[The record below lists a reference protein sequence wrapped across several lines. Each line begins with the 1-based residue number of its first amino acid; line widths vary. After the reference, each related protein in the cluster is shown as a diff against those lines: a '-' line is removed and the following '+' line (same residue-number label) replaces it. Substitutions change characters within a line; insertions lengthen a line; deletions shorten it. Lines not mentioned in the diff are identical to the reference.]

1 MQGPLR
7 EQARSH
13 RGAAGLVG
21 WCGGQSS
28 MNLSGPFIKRPVAT
42 MLLSLAIMLLGG
54 VSFGLLPVSPLPQM
68 DFPVIVVQASLPG
81 ASPEVMASTV
91 ATPLERSF
99 GSIAGVNTMSS
110 RSSQGSTRVI
120 LQFDLDRD
128 INGAAREVQAAIN
141 ASRTLLPSGMRS
153 MPTYKKVNPSQAPIM
168 VLSLTSDVLEK
179 GQLYDLASTILSQ
192 SLSQV
197 QGVGEVQIGGSSL
210 PAVRIELE
218 PQSLNQYGVALDDVR
233 NTIANANV
241 RRPKGSVED
250 DQRLWQV
257 QANDQL
263 EKAKDYESLIIHYN
277 GGAALRLKD
286 VAKVSD
292 GVEDRYNSG
301 FFNDDAAVLLVINR
315 QAGANIIETVNE
327 IKAQLPALQAVLPAS
342 VKLNLA
348 MDRSPVIKATLHEA
362 EMTLLIAVALVIL
375 VVFLFLGN
383 FRASLIP
390 TLAVPVSLVGTFAVM
405 YLYGFSLNNLSLMAL
420 ILATGLVVDD
430 AIVVLENISRH
441 IDEGVRPM
449 RAAYLGAQEVGFTLL
464 SMNVSL
470 VAVFLSILFMG
481 GIIESLF
488 REFSIT
494 LAAAIVVSLVVSL
507 TLTPMLCARWLK
519 PHTPGQENRL
529 QRWSRRANDWMVG
542 KYATSLDWVLRHKR
556 LTLLSL
562 FVTIGVNIALYVVVP
577 KTFMPQQDTG
587 QLIGFVRGDDGLSF
601 SVMQPKM
608 EIFRRAVLKDEAVES
623 VAGFI
628 GGNNGTNNAFMLVRL
643 KPIKERSISAQKV
656 IERLRKEMPK
666 VPGAQLML
674 MADQDL
680 QFGGGRE
687 QTTSQYSYILQS
699 GDLGALREWYPKVVT
714 ALKALP
720 ELTAIDAREG
730 RGARQVT
737 LIVDRDQAKRL
748 GVDMDMVTAVLNNA
762 YSQRQISTIYDSLNQ
777 YQVVMEVNPKYA
789 QDPITLKQVQVIT
802 ADGARIPLSTIAHYE
817 NSLENDRVSHEGQFA
832 SESIAFDMAEGVTVE
847 QGGAAIERAIAKVGL
862 PEDVIAKMAGTAD
875 AFAATQKSQPWMIL
889 GALVAVYLVLGVLY
903 ESYIHPLTILST
915 LPSAGVGA
923 LLSIYA
929 LGGEFSLISLLGLF
943 LLIGVVKKNA
953 ILMIDLALQLER
965 SQGMAP
971 LESIRSA
978 CLQRLRPILMTT
990 LAAILGALPLLM
1002 SRAEGAEMRQPLGL
1016 TIIGGLIFSQV
1027 LTLYTTPVVY
1037 LYLDRLRHRFNKW
1050 RGVRTDAA
1058 LETPL

>member
-1 MQGPLR
+1 
-7 EQARSH
+7 
-13 RGAAGLVG
+13 
-21 WCGGQSS
+21 
-28 MNLSGPFIKRPVAT
+28 MNLSGPFIRRPVAT

-54 VSFGLLPVSPLPQM
+54 VSFGLLPVAPLPQM

-99 GSIAGVNTMSS
+99 GAIAGVNTMSS

-141 ASRTLLPSGMRS
+141 ASRNLLPSGMRS

-197 QGVGEVQIGGSSL
+197 QGVGEVQVGGSSL

-218 PQSLNQYGVALDDVR
+218 PQLLNQYGVALDDVR
-233 NTIANANV
+233 NAIANANQ

-250 DQRLWQV
+250 DQRLWQI

-263 EKAKDYESLIIHYN
+263 EKARDYEPLIIHYN
-277 GGAALRLKD
+277 NGAALRLKD

-383 FRASLIP
+383 FRASVIP

-441 IDEGVRPM
+441 IDEGVKPLQ
-449 RAAYLGAQEVGFTLL
+449 AAYMGAKEVGFTLL

-519 PHTPGQENRL
+519 PHLPGQENAL
-529 QRWSRRANDWMVG
+529 QRWSRRSNDWMVG
-542 KYATSLDWVLRHKR
+542 KYASSLDWVLRHRR

-562 FVTIGVNIALYVVVP
+562 LVTIGVNVALYVVVP

-628 GGNNGTNNAFMLVRL
+628 GGSNGTNNAFMLVRL
-643 KPIKERSISAQKV
+643 KPIKERNISAQKV

-699 GDLGALREWYPKVVT
+699 GNLGELREWYPKVVA
-714 ALKALP
+714 ALRALP
-720 ELTAIDAREG
+720 ELTAIDARDG
-730 RGARQVT
+730 HGAQQVT
-737 LIVDRDQAKRL
+737 LVVDRDQAKRL

-789 QDPITLKQVQVIT
+789 QDPITLNQVQVIT

-817 NSLENDRVSHEGQFA
+817 NSLEDDRVSHEGQFA
-832 SESIAFDMAEGVTVE
+832 SESISFDMAEGVTVE
-847 QGGAAIERAIAKVGL
+847 QGTAAIERAIAKLGM
-862 PEDVIAKMAGTAD
+862 PEDVIIKMAGTAD
-875 AFAATQKSQPWMIL
+875 AFAATQKSQPFMIL
-889 GALVAVYLVLGVLY
+889 GALLAVYLVLGVLY

-923 LLSIYA
+923 LLSIYV
-929 LGGEFSLISLLGLF
+929 LGSEFSLISLLGLF

-965 SQGMAP
+965 HHGLDP
-971 LESIRSA
+971 LQSIRSA

-990 LAAILGALPLLM
+990 LAAILGALPLLLGA
-1002 SRAEGAEMRQPLGL
+1002 AEGSEMRQPLGL
-1016 TIIGGLIFSQV
+1016 TIIGGLVFSQV

-1037 LYLDRLRHRFNKW
+1037 LYLDRLRHKFNHW

>member
-1 MQGPLR
+1 
-7 EQARSH
+7 
-13 RGAAGLVG
+13 
-21 WCGGQSS
+21 

-99 GSIAGVNTMSS
+99 GAIAGVNTMSS

-141 ASRTLLPSGMRS
+141 ASRNLLPSGMRS

-218 PQSLNQYGVALDDVR
+218 PQLLNQYGVALDDVR
-233 NTIANANV
+233 NAIANANQ

-250 DQRLWQV
+250 DQRLWQI

-263 EKAKDYESLIIHYN
+263 EKARDYEPLIIHYN
-277 GGAALRLKD
+277 NGAALRLKD

-383 FRASLIP
+383 FRASVIP
-390 TLAVPVSLVGTFAVM
+390 TLAVPVSLVGTFAIM

-441 IDEGVRPM
+441 IDEGIAPM
-449 RAAYLGAQEVGFTLL
+449 KAAYLGAKEVGFTLL

-519 PHTPGQENRL
+519 PHTPGQENAL
-529 QRWSRRANDWMVG
+529 QRWSRRSNEWMVG
-542 KYATSLDWVLRHKR
+542 KYATSLDWVLRHRR

-562 FVTIGVNIALYVVVP
+562 LLTIGVNVALYVVVP

-608 EIFRRAVLKDEAVES
+608 EIFRRAVLKDTAVES

-628 GGNNGTNNAFMLVRL
+628 GGSNGTNNAFMLVRL
-643 KPIKERSISAQKV
+643 KPIKERNISAQKV

-666 VPGAQLML
+666 VAGAQLML

-699 GDLGALREWYPKVVT
+699 GDLGELRQWYPKVVT
-714 ALKALP
+714 ALRALP

-730 RGARQVT
+730 HGAQQVT
-737 LIVDRDQAKRL
+737 LMVDRDQAKRL

-789 QDPITLKQVQVIT
+789 QDPITLNQVQVIT
-802 ADGARIPLSTIAHYE
+802 SEGARIPLSTIAHYE
-817 NSLENDRVSHEGQFA
+817 NSLEDDRVSHEGQFA
-832 SESIAFDMAEGVTVE
+832 SESISFDMAEGVTVE
-847 QGGAAIERAIAKVGL
+847 QGTAAIERAIAKLGM
-862 PEDVIAKMAGTAD
+862 PEDVIVKMAGTAD
-875 AFAATQKSQPWMIL
+875 AFAATQKSQPFMIL
-889 GALVAVYLVLGVLY
+889 GALLAVYLVLGVLY

-923 LLSIYA
+923 LLSIYV

-965 SQGMAP
+965 HQGLDP
-971 LESIRSA
+971 LQSIRSA

-990 LAAILGALPLLM
+990 LAAILGALPLLLGN
-1002 SRAEGAEMRQPLGL
+1002 AEGSEMRQPLGL
-1016 TIIGGLIFSQV
+1016 TIIGGLVFSQI

-1037 LYLDRLRHRFNKW
+1037 LYLDRLRHKFNHW

>member
-1 MQGPLR
+1 
-7 EQARSH
+7 
-13 RGAAGLVG
+13 
-21 WCGGQSS
+21 

-99 GSIAGVNTMSS
+99 GAIAGVNTMSS

-141 ASRTLLPSGMRS
+141 ASRNLLPSGMRS

-218 PQSLNQYGVALDDVR
+218 PQALNQYGVALDDVR

-441 IDEGVRPM
+441 IDAGVRPM
-449 RAAYLGAQEVGFTLL
+449 KAAYLGAQEVGFTLL

-494 LAAAIVVSLVVSL
+494 LAAAIVVSLLVSL

-562 FVTIGVNIALYVVVP
+562 FVTICVNIALYIVVP
-577 KTFMPQQDTG
+577 KTFLPQQDTG

-643 KPIKERSISAQKV
+643 KPIKERDISAQKV

-714 ALKALP
+714 ALRALP

-789 QDPITLKQVQVIT
+789 QDPVTLKQVQVIT

-862 PEDVIAKMAGTAD
+862 PEEVIAKMAGTAD

-965 SQGMAP
+965 HQGMAP

-990 LAAILGALPLLM
+990 LAAILGALPLLL

-1037 LYLDRLRHRFNKW
+1037 LYLDKLRHRFNKW

>member
-1 MQGPLR
+1 
-7 EQARSH
+7 
-13 RGAAGLVG
+13 
-21 WCGGQSS
+21 

-99 GSIAGVNTMSS
+99 GAIAGVNTMSS

-141 ASRTLLPSGMRS
+141 ASRNLLPSGMRS

-218 PQSLNQYGVALDDVR
+218 PQALNQYGVALDDVR
-233 NTIANANV
+233 KTIADANV

-250 DQRLWQV
+250 GERLWQI

-263 EKAKDYESLIIHYN
+263 EKAKDYESLIIHYAD
-277 GGAALRLKD
+277 GAALRLKD

-362 EMTLLIAVALVIL
+362 EMTLLIAVALVVL
-375 VVFLFLGN
+375 VVYLFLGN

-441 IDEGVRPM
+441 IDEGVKPM
-449 RAAYLGAQEVGFTLL
+449 QAAYLGAKEVGFTLL

-481 GIIESLF
+481 GLVESLF

-529 QRWSRRANDWMVG
+529 QRWSHKTNDWMVG
-542 KYATSLDWVLRHKR
+542 KYATSLDWVLRHRR
-556 LTLLSL
+556 LTLFSL
-562 FVTIGVNIALYVVVP
+562 LLTVGVNIALYVVVP
-577 KTFMPQQDTG
+577 KTFLPQQDTG

-601 SVMQPKM
+601 NVMQPKM
-608 EIFRRAVLKDEAVES
+608 ETFRRAVLKDEAVES

-628 GGNNGTNNAFMLVRL
+628 GGNNGTNNAFMIVRL
-643 KPIKERSISAQKV
+643 KPIKERQLSAQKV

-687 QTTSQYSYILQS
+687 QTSSQYTYILQS
-699 GDLGALREWYPKVVT
+699 GDLAELRKWFPKVVT
-714 ALKALP
+714 ALRALP

-730 RGARQVT
+730 AGAQQVT

-748 GVDMDMVTAVLNNA
+748 GVDMNMVTAVLNNA

-789 QDPITLKQVQVIT
+789 QDPVTLKQVEVIT
-802 ADGARIPLSTIAHYE
+802 ADGARVPLSTFAHYE

-832 SESIAFDMAEGVTVE
+832 SESISFDMAEGVTVE
-847 QGGAAIERAIAKVGL
+847 QGSAAIERAIAKVGL

-875 AFAATQKSQPWMIL
+875 AFAATQKSQPFMIL
-889 GALVAVYLVLGVLY
+889 GALLAVYLVLGVLY

-929 LGGEFSLISLLGLF
+929 LGGEFSLISLLGIF

-965 SQGMAP
+965 HEGLSP

-990 LAAILGALPLLM
+990 LAAILGALPLLLG
-1002 SRAEGAEMRQPLGL
+1002 RAEGAEMRQPLGL
-1016 TIIGGLIFSQV
+1016 TIIGGLVFSQV

-1037 LYLDRLRHRFNKW
+1037 LYLDKLRHRFNKW

>member
-1 MQGPLR
+1 
-7 EQARSH
+7 
-13 RGAAGLVG
+13 
-21 WCGGQSS
+21 

-68 DFPVIVVQASLPG
+68 DFPVIVVSASLPG

-91 ATPLERSF
+91 ATPLERAF
-99 GSIAGVNTMSS
+99 GAIAGVNTMSS
-110 RSSQGSTRVI
+110 NSSQGSTRVI
-120 LQFDLDRD
+120 LQFDQDRD

-141 ASRTLLPSGMRS
+141 ASRNLLPSGMKS
-153 MPTYKKVNPSQAPIM
+153 MPTYKKINPSQAPIM
-168 VLSLTSDVLEK
+168 VLSLTSEVLSK

-197 QGVGEVQIGGSSL
+197 LGVGEVQIGGSSL

-218 PQSLNQYGVALDDVR
+218 PQLLNQYGVSLDDVR
-233 NTIANANV
+233 STIANANV
-241 RRPKGSVED
+241 RRPKGAVSDGE
-250 DQRLWQV
+250 RNWQI

-263 EKAKDYESLIIHYN
+263 EKAKDYEPLIIRYQD
-277 GGAALRLKD
+277 GAALRLSH
-286 VAKVSD
+286 VAKVKDS
-292 GVEDRYNSG
+292 VEDRYNSG
-301 FFNDDAAVLLVINR
+301 FFNNDAAVLLVVNR
-315 QAGANIIETVNE
+315 QAGANIIETVNA

-342 VKLNLA
+342 VQLNVA

-390 TLAVPVSLVGTFAVM
+390 TLAVPVSLVGTFAIM

-441 IDEGVRPM
+441 IDAGVAPM
-449 RAAYLGAQEVGFTLL
+449 KAAMLGAKEVGFTLL

-481 GIIESLF
+481 GIVESLF

-494 LAAAIVVSLVVSL
+494 LAASIIVSLVVSL

-519 PHTPGQENRL
+519 PHVPGTENAM
-529 QRWSRRANDWMVG
+529 QRWSIRLNQRMVSG
-542 KYATSLDWVLRHKR
+542 YARSLDWVLRHKR

-562 FVTIGVNIALYVVVP
+562 LVTIGVNVALYVVVP

-608 EIFRRAVLKDEAVES
+608 EIFRKAVLADPAVES

-628 GGNNGTNNAFMLVRL
+628 GGNGGTNNAFMIVRL
-643 KPIKERSISAQKV
+643 KPISERKVSAQKV
-656 IERLRKEMPK
+656 IERLRENMPK
-666 VPGAQLML
+666 VPGGRLML

-680 QFGGGRE
+680 QFGGGRD
-687 QTTSQYSYILQS
+687 QTSSQYSYILQS
-699 GDLGALREWYPKVVT
+699 GDLGELRTWYPKVV
-714 ALKALP
+714 AAFKALP

-730 RGARQVT
+730 RGAQQVT
-737 LIVDRDQAKRL
+737 LVVDRDQAKRL

-789 QDPITLKQVQVIT
+789 QDPETLNQVQVIT
-802 ADGARIPLSTIAHYE
+802 ADGQRIPLSAIAHYE
-817 NSLENDRVSHEGQFA
+817 NSLQNDRVSHEGQFA
-832 SESIAFDMAEGVTVE
+832 SESIAFDLAPGVTLE
-847 QGGAAIERAIAKVGL
+847 QGTAAIERAVAKLGL
-862 PEDVIAKMAGTAD
+862 PEEVIVKMAGTGD
-875 AFAATQKSQPWMIL
+875 AFAATQKSQPFMIL
-889 GALVAVYLVLGVLY
+889 GALVAVYLVLGILY

-923 LLSIYA
+923 LLSIY
-929 LGGEFSLISLLGLF
+929 LTGGEFSLISLLGLF

-965 SQGMAP
+965 HSGLDPQA
-971 LESIRSA
+971 SIRSA

-990 LAAILGALPLLM
+990 LAAILGALPLML
-1002 SRAEGAEMRQPLGL
+1002 SSAEGAEMRQPLGL
-1016 TIIGGLIFSQV
+1016 TIIGGLIFSQI

>member
-1 MQGPLR
+1 
-7 EQARSH
+7 
-13 RGAAGLVG
+13 
-21 WCGGQSS
+21 
-28 MNLSGPFIKRPVAT
+28 MNLSGPFIRRPVAT
-42 MLLSLAIMLLGG
+42 LLLSLAIMLLGG
-54 VSFGLLPVSPLPQM
+54 VSFNLLPVSPLPQI
-68 DFPVIVVQASLPG
+68 DFPVIVVSASLPG

-99 GSIAGVNTMSS
+99 GSIAGITTMSS
-110 RSSQGSTRVI
+110 SSSQGSSRVI
-120 LQFDLDRD
+120 LAFDSDRD

-141 ASRTLLPSGMRS
+141 ASRNLLPSGMRS
-153 MPTYKKVNPSQAPIM
+153 MPTYKKINPSQAPVM
-168 VLSLTSDVLEK
+168 VLSLTSDVLQK

-197 QGVGEVQIGGSSL
+197 PGVGEVQIGGSSL
-210 PAVRIELE
+210 PAVRIELQ
-218 PQSLNQYGVALDDVR
+218 PKALDQYGVALDDVR
-233 NTIANANV
+233 NTIANANQ
-241 RRPKGSVED
+241 RRPKGSLED
-250 DQRLWQV
+250 SQRNWQI

-263 EKAKDYESLIIHYN
+263 EKAKDYEPLLIRYQN
-277 GGAALRLKD
+277 GAALRLSD
-286 VAKVSD
+286 VAKITD

-301 FFNDDAAVLLVINR
+301 FFNNDSAVLLVINR
-315 QAGANIIETVNE
+315 QSGANIIETVRQ
-327 IKAQLPALQAVLPAS
+327 IKAQLPALQAVLPSS
-342 VKLNLA
+342 VKLSLA
-348 MDRSPVIKATLHEA
+348 MDRSPVITATLHEA
-362 EMTLLIAVALVIL
+362 EMTLLIAVGLVIL
-375 VVFLFLGN
+375 VVYLFLGN

-405 YLYGFSLNNLSLMAL
+405 YLYGFSLNNFSLMAL

-441 IDEGVRPM
+441 IDEGVPPM
-449 RAAYLGAQEVGFTLL
+449 KAAYLGAQEVGFTLL

-470 VAVFLSILFMG
+470 VAVFLSILFIG
-481 GIIESLF
+481 GIVTSLF

-494 LAAAIVVSLVVSL
+494 LSAAIIVSLVVSL

-519 PHTPGQENRL
+519 PHVKGRMTGL
-529 QRWSRRANDWMVG
+529 QRWSQKVNDRMVAG
-542 KYATSLDWVLRHKR
+542 YATSLDWVLRHRR

-562 FVTIGVNIALYVVVP
+562 LLTIGVNVALYVVVP

-608 EIFRRAVLKDEAVES
+608 ETFRKAVLKDPAVLS

-628 GGNNGTNNAFMLVRL
+628 GGNNGTNNAVMLVRL
-643 KPIKERSISAQKV
+643 KPIAERKVSAQAV
-656 IERLRKEMPK
+656 IERLRKDVPL
-666 VPGAQLML
+666 VPGGRLFL

-680 QFGGGRE
+680 QFGGGRD
-687 QTTSQYSYILQS
+687 QTSAQYSYILQS
-699 GDLGALREWYPKVVT
+699 GDLAALRLWYPKVV
-714 ALKALP
+714 AAMRALP

-730 RGARQVT
+730 RGAAQVT

-748 GVDMDMVTAVLNNA
+748 GIDMDMVTAVLNNA

-789 QDPITLKQVQVIT
+789 QDPITLNQVQVIT
-802 ADGARIPLSTIAHYE
+802 ADGARVPLSTIAHYE
-817 NSLENDRVSHEGQFA
+817 NSLANDRVSHEGQFA
-832 SESIAFDMAEGVTVE
+832 SENIAFDMAPGVTVE
-847 QGGAAIERAIAKVGL
+847 QGTAAIERAIAKVGL

-875 AFAATQKSQPWMIL
+875 AFAATQKGQPFMIL
-889 GALVAVYLVLGVLY
+889 GALVAVYLVLGILY

-923 LLSIYA
+923 MLAIY
-929 LGGEFSLISLLGLF
+929 LTGGEFSLISLLGLF

-965 SQGMAP
+965 DDGLGP

-978 CLQRLRPILMTT
+978 CLLRLRPILMTT
-990 LAAILGALPLLM
+990 LAAILGALPLLLG
-1002 SRAEGAEMRQPLGL
+1002 SGDGAEMRHPLGL
-1016 TIIGGLIFSQV
+1016 TIIGGLVFSQV

-1037 LYLDRLRHRFNKW
+1037 LYLDRARHRFNAW

-1058 LETPL
+1058 LDSAL

>member
-1 MQGPLR
+1 
-7 EQARSH
+7 
-13 RGAAGLVG
+13 
-21 WCGGQSS
+21 

-68 DFPVIVVQASLPG
+68 DFPVIVVSASLPG

-99 GSIAGVNTMSS
+99 GAIAGINTMSS

-120 LQFDLDRD
+120 LQFDQDRD

-141 ASRTLLPSGMRS
+141 ASRNLLPSGMKS

-168 VLSLTSDVLEK
+168 VLSLTSDVLSK
-179 GQLYDLASTILSQ
+179 GELYDLASTILSQ

-197 QGVGEVQIGGSSL
+197 PGVGEVQIGGSSL

-218 PQSLNQYGVALDDVR
+218 PQLLNQYGVALDDVR

-241 RRPKGSVED
+241 RRPKGAVSD
-250 DQRLWQV
+250 GDRNWQI

-263 EKAKDYESLIIHYN
+263 EKAKDYEPLIIRYQD
-277 GGAALRLKD
+277 GAALRLSH
-286 VAKVSD
+286 VAKVQDS
-292 GVEDRYNSG
+292 VEDRYNSG
-301 FFNDDAAVLLVINR
+301 FFNNDAAVLLVVNR
-315 QAGANIIETVNE
+315 QAGANIIETVNA

-390 TLAVPVSLVGTFAVM
+390 TLAVPVSLVGTFAIM

-441 IDEGVRPM
+441 IDAGIAPM
-449 RAAYLGAQEVGFTLL
+449 KAAMLGAREVGFTLL

-481 GIIESLF
+481 GIVESLF

-494 LAAAIVVSLVVSL
+494 LAASIVVSLVVSL

-519 PHTPGQENRL
+519 PHVPGTENAM
-529 QRWSRRANDWMVG
+529 QRWSMGLNERMVAG
-542 KYATSLDWVLRHKR
+542 YARSLDWVLRHKR

-562 FVTIGVNIALYVVVP
+562 LVTIGVNVALYVVVP

-608 EIFRRAVLKDEAVES
+608 EIFRKAVLADPAVES

-628 GGNNGTNNAFMLVRL
+628 GGNGGTNNAIMIVRL
-643 KPIKERSISAQKV
+643 KPISERRISAQKV
-656 IERLRKEMPK
+656 IERLRETMPK
-666 VPGAQLML
+666 VPGGRLML

-687 QTTSQYSYILQS
+687 QTSSQYSYILQS
-699 GDLGALREWYPKVVT
+699 GDLGELRIWYPKVVA

-730 RGARQVT
+730 RGAQQVT
-737 LIVDRDQAKRL
+737 LVVDRDQAKRL

-789 QDPITLKQVQVIT
+789 QDPQTLEQVQVIT
-802 ADGARIPLSTIAHYE
+802 AEGQRIPLSAIAHYE
-817 NSLENDRVSHEGQFA
+817 NSLQDDRVEHEGQFA
-832 SESIAFDMAEGVTVE
+832 SETVSFDMAPGVSTE
-847 QGGAAIERAIAKVGL
+847 QGTAAIERAIARLGL
-862 PEDVIAKMAGTAD
+862 PEDVIAKMAGTGD
-875 AFAATQKSQPWMIL
+875 AFAATQKSQPFMIL
-889 GALVAVYLVLGVLY
+889 GALLAVYLVLGILY

-923 LLSIYA
+923 LLSIY
-929 LGGEFSLISLLGLF
+929 LTGGEFSLISLLGLF

-965 SQGMAP
+965 TAGFSPEA
-971 LESIRSA
+971 SIRSA

-990 LAAILGALPLLM
+990 LAAILGAVPLML
-1002 SRAEGAEMRQPLGL
+1002 STAEGAEMRQPLGL
-1016 TIIGGLIFSQV
+1016 TIIGGLIFSQI

-1037 LYLDRLRHRFNKW
+1037 LYLDRARHRFNKW

-1058 LETPL
+1058 LDTPL

>member
-1 MQGPLR
+1 
-7 EQARSH
+7 
-13 RGAAGLVG
+13 
-21 WCGGQSS
+21 

-99 GSIAGVNTMSS
+99 GAIAGVNTMSS

-141 ASRTLLPSGMRS
+141 ASRNLLPSGMRS

-218 PQSLNQYGVALDDVR
+218 PQALNQYGVALDDVR
-233 NTIANANV
+233 KTIAGANV

-250 DQRLWQV
+250 GERLWQI

-263 EKAKDYESLIIHYN
+263 EKAKDYESLIIHYKD
-277 GGAALRLKD
+277 GAALRLKD

-441 IDEGVRPM
+441 IDEGVKPM
-449 RAAYLGAQEVGFTLL
+449 QAAYLGAKEVGFTLL

-481 GIIESLF
+481 GIVESLF

-529 QRWSRRANDWMVG
+529 QRCSRRANDWMVG
-542 KYATSLDWVLRHKR
+542 KYATSLDWVLRHRR

-562 FVTIGVNIALYVVVP
+562 IITVGVNVALYVVVP

-608 EIFRRAVLKDEAVES
+608 ETFRRAVLKDEAVES

-628 GGNNGTNNAFMLVRL
+628 GGTNGTNNAFMLVRL
-643 KPIKERSISAQKV
+643 KPIKERNLSAQKV

-714 ALKALP
+714 ALRALP

-730 RGARQVT
+730 RGAQQVT

-748 GVDMDMVTAVLNNA
+748 GVDMNMVTAVLNNA

-789 QDPITLKQVQVIT
+789 QDPVTLNQVQVIT

-817 NSLENDRVSHEGQFA
+817 NSLEDDRVSHEGQFA

-847 QGGAAIERAIAKVGL
+847 QGSAAIERAIAKVGL

-875 AFAATQKSQPWMIL
+875 AFAATQKSQPFMIL
-889 GALVAVYLVLGVLY
+889 GALLAVYLVLGVLY

-965 SQGMAP
+965 HQGLSP

-990 LAAILGALPLLM
+990 LAAILGALPLLLG
-1002 SRAEGAEMRQPLGL
+1002 RAEGAEMRQPLGL

-1037 LYLDRLRHRFNKW
+1037 LYLDKLRHRFNKW

>member
-1 MQGPLR
+1 
-7 EQARSH
+7 
-13 RGAAGLVG
+13 
-21 WCGGQSS
+21 
-28 MNLSGPFIKRPVAT
+28 MNLSGPFIRRPVAT

-54 VSFGLLPVSPLPQM
+54 VSFGLLPVAPLPNM
-68 DFPVIVVQASLPG
+68 DFPVIVVSASLPG
-81 ASPEVMASTV
+81 ASPEIMASSV
-91 ATPLERSF
+91 ATPLERSL

-141 ASRTLLPSGMRS
+141 ASRNLLPSGMRS

-168 VLSLTSDVLEK
+168 VLSLTSDVLQK

-197 QGVGEVQIGGSSL
+197 TGVGEVQIGGSSL

-218 PQSLNQYGVALDDVR
+218 PQLLDQYGVSLDDVR
-233 NTIANANV
+233 TTITGANV
-241 RRPKGSVED
+241 RRPKGSVENA
-250 DQRLWQV
+250 QYNWQV

-263 EKAKDYESLIIHYN
+263 EKAADYRSLIIRYQD
-277 GGAALRLKD
+277 GAALRLKD

-292 GVEDRYNSG
+292 AVENRYNSG
-301 FFNDDAAVLLVINR
+301 FFNDKEAVLLVINR
-315 QAGANIIETVNE
+315 QAGANIIETVAQ

-342 VKLNLA
+342 VKLELA
-348 MDRSPVIKATLHEA
+348 LDRSPVIKATRHEA
-362 EMTLLIAVALVIL
+362 EMTLLIAVALVIM
-375 VVFLFLGN
+375 VVYLFLGN

-390 TLAVPVSLVGTFAVM
+390 TLAVPVSLVGTFAFM

-441 IDEGVRPM
+441 IDNGMPPM
-449 RAAYLGAQEVGFTLL
+449 EASYLGAKEVGFTLMA
-464 SMNVSL
+464 MNISL
-470 VAVFLSILFMG
+470 VAVFISILFMG
-481 GIIESLF
+481 GLVESLF

-494 LAAAIVVSLVVSL
+494 LSASIIVSLVVSL

-519 PHTPGQENRL
+519 PHVPGSENRL
-529 QRWSRRANDWMVG
+529 QRWSNRVNDRMVAG
-542 KYATSLDWVLRHKR
+542 YDRSLGWVMRHRR

-562 FVTIGVNIALYVVVP
+562 LVTVVVNVALYVVVP
-577 KTFMPQQDTG
+577 KTFLPTQDTG
-587 QLIGFVRGDDGLSF
+587 QLVGFVRGDDGLSF

-608 EIFRRAVLKDEAVES
+608 EIFRRAILADPAVDT

-628 GGNNGTNNAFMLVRL
+628 GGTNGTNNAFMLVRL
-643 KPIKERSISAQKV
+643 KPIEERKLSAEQV
-656 IERLRKEMPK
+656 VERLRKEMPK
-666 VPGAQLML
+666 VPGGRVFLTP
-674 MADQDL
+674 DQDL
-680 QFGGGRE
+680 QLGGGRE
-687 QTTSQYSYILQS
+687 QTTSAYQYILQS
-699 GDLGALREWYPKVVT
+699 GDLAALRLWYPKVVA

-730 RGARQVT
+730 RGAQQVT
-737 LIVDRDQAKRL
+737 LQVNRDTAKRL
-748 GVDMDMVTAVLNNA
+748 GIDMDMVTAVLNNA
-762 YSQRQISTIYDSLNQ
+762 YSQRQVSTIYDSLNQ
-777 YQVVMEVNPKYA
+777 YKVVMEVNPKFA
-789 QDPITLKQVQVIT
+789 QDPVTLEQVQVIT
-802 ADGARIPLSTIAHYE
+802 KDGNRVPLSSIAHYE
-817 NSLENDRVSHEGQFA
+817 RTLADDSVSHDGQFA
-832 SESIAFDMAEGVTVE
+832 SENISFDVAEGVSIDQATI
-847 QGGAAIERAIAKVGL
+847 AIERAVAEVGL
-862 PEDVIAKMAGTAD
+862 PSEVIAKMAGTAD

-889 GALVAVYLVLGVLY
+889 GALLAVYLVLGVLY

-929 LGGEFSLISLLGLF
+929 IGSQFSLISLLGLF

-953 ILMIDLALQLER
+953 IMMIDLALQLER
-965 SQGMAP
+965 DSGMSP
-971 LESIRSA
+971 EESIRVA

-990 LAAILGALPLLM
+990 MAAILGALPLLL
-1002 SRAEGAEMRQPLGL
+1002 SSAAGAEMRRPLGL

>member
-1 MQGPLR
+1 
-7 EQARSH
+7 
-13 RGAAGLVG
+13 
-21 WCGGQSS
+21 

-42 MLLSLAIMLLGG
+42 MLLSLAIILLGG

-99 GSIAGVNTMSS
+99 GAIAGVNTMSS

-141 ASRTLLPSGMRS
+141 ASRNLLPSGMRS

-218 PQSLNQYGVALDDVR
+218 PQALNQYGVALDDVR

-250 DQRLWQV
+250 GQRLWQV

-263 EKAKDYESLIIHYN
+263 EKAKDYESLIIHYAD
-277 GGAALRLKD
+277 GAALRLKD

-362 EMTLLIAVALVIL
+362 EMTLLIAVVLVIL

-441 IDEGVRPM
+441 IDKGVPPM
-449 RAAYLGAQEVGFTLL
+449 KAAYLGAQEVGFTLL

-494 LAAAIVVSLVVSL
+494 LAAAIVVSLLVSL

-529 QRWSRRANDWMVG
+529 QRWSHRTNEWMVG
-542 KYATSLDWVLRHKR
+542 KYATSLDWVLRHRR

-562 FVTIGVNIALYVVVP
+562 LVTIGVNIALYVVVP
-577 KTFMPQQDTG
+577 KTFLPQQDTG

-608 EIFRRAVLKDEAVES
+608 EIFRRAVLKDEAVQS

-628 GGNNGTNNAFMLVRL
+628 GGSNGTNNAFMLVRL
-643 KPIKERSISAQKV
+643 KPIQERNLSAQKV

-687 QTTSQYSYILQS
+687 QTSSQYSYILQS

-730 RGARQVT
+730 RGAQQVT

-789 QDPITLKQVQVIT
+789 QDPITLNQVKVIT

-817 NSLENDRVSHEGQFA
+817 NSLEDDRVSHEGQFA

-847 QGGAAIERAIAKVGL
+847 QGSAAIERAIAKVGL

-923 LLSIYA
+923 LLSIYV

-965 SQGMAP
+965 HQGLEP

-990 LAAILGALPLLM
+990 LAAILGALPLLL

-1016 TIIGGLIFSQV
+1016 TIIGGLVFSQV

-1037 LYLDRLRHRFNKW
+1037 LYLDNLRHRFNRW

>member
-1 MQGPLR
+1 
-7 EQARSH
+7 
-13 RGAAGLVG
+13 
-21 WCGGQSS
+21 

-99 GSIAGVNTMSS
+99 GTIAGVNTMSS

-141 ASRTLLPSGMRS
+141 ASRNLLPSGMRS

-218 PQSLNQYGVALDDVR
+218 PQALNQYGVALDDVR
-233 NTIANANV
+233 TTIANANV

-250 DQRLWQV
+250 GRRLWQV

-263 EKAKDYESLIIHYN
+263 EKAKDYESLIIHYAD
-277 GGAALRLKD
+277 GAALRLKD

-292 GVEDRYNSG
+292 SVEDRYNSG

-441 IDEGVRPM
+441 IDKGVPPM
-449 RAAYLGAQEVGFTLL
+449 KAAYLGAQEVGFTLL

-494 LAAAIVVSLVVSL
+494 LAAAIVVSLLVSL

-529 QRWSRRANDWMVG
+529 QRWSQRANEWMVG
-542 KYATSLDWVLRHKR
+542 KYATSLDWVLRHRR

-577 KTFMPQQDTG
+577 KTFLPQQDTG
-587 QLIGFVRGDDGLSF
+587 QLIGFVRGDNGLSF

-608 EIFRRAVLKDEAVES
+608 ETFRRAVLKDDAVQS

-643 KPIKERSISAQKV
+643 KPIKERNLSAQKV

-699 GDLGALREWYPKVVT
+699 GDLGALREWYPKVV
-714 ALKALP
+714 AAFKALP

-730 RGARQVT
+730 RGAQQVT

-748 GVDMDMVTAVLNNA
+748 GVDMNMVTAVLNNA

-789 QDPITLKQVQVIT
+789 QDPVTLNQVKVIT

-817 NSLENDRVSHEGQFA
+817 SSLENDRVSHEGQFA

-847 QGGAAIERAIAKVGL
+847 QGSAAIERAIAKLGL

-875 AFAATQKSQPWMIL
+875 AFAAAQKSQPWMIL

-923 LLSIYA
+923 LLSIYV

-965 SQGMAP
+965 HQGLEP

-990 LAAILGALPLLM
+990 LAAILGALPLLL

-1016 TIIGGLIFSQV
+1016 TIIGGLVFSQV

-1037 LYLDRLRHRFNKW
+1037 LYLDKLRHRFNRW

>member
-1 MQGPLR
+1 
-7 EQARSH
+7 
-13 RGAAGLVG
+13 
-21 WCGGQSS
+21 

-99 GSIAGVNTMSS
+99 GAIAGVNTMSS

-141 ASRTLLPSGMRS
+141 ASRNLLPSGMRS

-218 PQSLNQYGVALDDVR
+218 PQALNQYGVALDDVR
-233 NTIANANV
+233 KTIAEANV

-250 DQRLWQV
+250 GERLWQI

-263 EKAKDYESLIIHYN
+263 EKAKDYESLIIHYKD
-277 GGAALRLKD
+277 GAALRLKD

-441 IDEGVRPM
+441 IDEGVKPM
-449 RAAYLGAQEVGFTLL
+449 QAAYLGAKEVGFTLL

-481 GIIESLF
+481 GIVESLF

-529 QRWSRRANDWMVG
+529 QRWSRQTNDWMVG
-542 KYATSLDWVLRHKR
+542 KYATSLDWVLRHRR

-562 FVTIGVNIALYVVVP
+562 IITVGVNVALYVVVP

-608 EIFRRAVLKDEAVES
+608 ETFRRAVLKDEAVES

-628 GGNNGTNNAFMLVRL
+628 GGSNGTNNAFMLVRL
-643 KPIKERSISAQKV
+643 KPIKERNLSAQKV

-714 ALKALP
+714 ALRALP

-730 RGARQVT
+730 RGAQQVT

-748 GVDMDMVTAVLNNA
+748 GVDMNMVTAVLNNA

-789 QDPITLKQVQVIT
+789 QDPVTLNQVQVIT
-802 ADGARIPLSTIAHYE
+802 ADGARIPLSTIADYE
-817 NSLENDRVSHEGQFA
+817 NSLEDDRVSHEGQFA

-847 QGGAAIERAIAKVGL
+847 QGSAAIERAIAKVGL

-875 AFAATQKSQPWMIL
+875 AFAATQKSQPFMIL
-889 GALVAVYLVLGVLY
+889 GALLAVYLVLGVLY

-965 SQGMAP
+965 HQGLSP

-990 LAAILGALPLLM
+990 LAAILGALPLLLG
-1002 SRAEGAEMRQPLGL
+1002 RAEGAEMRQPLGL
-1016 TIIGGLIFSQV
+1016 TIIGGLVFSQV

-1037 LYLDRLRHRFNKW
+1037 LYLDKLRHRFNKW

>member
-1 MQGPLR
+1 
-7 EQARSH
+7 
-13 RGAAGLVG
+13 
-21 WCGGQSS
+21 

-99 GSIAGVNTMSS
+99 GAIAGVNTMSS

-141 ASRTLLPSGMRS
+141 ASRNLLPSGMRS

-218 PQSLNQYGVALDDVR
+218 PQALNQYGVALDDVR

-250 DQRLWQV
+250 GQRLWQV

-263 EKAKDYESLIIHYN
+263 EKAKDYESLIIHYAD
-277 GGAALRLKD
+277 GAALRLKD

-441 IDEGVRPM
+441 IDKGVPPM
-449 RAAYLGAQEVGFTLL
+449 KAAYLGAQEVGFTLL

-481 GIIESLF
+481 GIVESLF

-494 LAAAIVVSLVVSL
+494 LAASIVVSLVVSL

-529 QRWSRRANDWMVG
+529 QRWSQRANAWMVG
-542 KYATSLDWVLRHKR
+542 KYATSLDWVLRHR
-556 LTLLSL
+556 LLTLLSL
-562 FVTIGVNIALYVVVP
+562 LVTVGVNIALYVVVP

-608 EIFRRAVLKDEAVES
+608 EIFRREVLKDPAVES

-628 GGNNGTNNAFMLVRL
+628 GGTNGTNNAFMLVRL
-643 KPIKERSISAQKV
+643 KPIKERNLSAQKV
-656 IERLRKEMPK
+656 IERLRKNMPK
-666 VPGAQLML
+666 VAGAQLML

-730 RGARQVT
+730 RGAQQVT

-748 GVDMDMVTAVLNNA
+748 GVDMNMVTSVLNNA
-762 YSQRQISTIYDSLNQ
+762 FSQRQISTIYDSLNQ

-789 QDPITLKQVQVIT
+789 RDPITLKQVQVIT
-802 ADGARIPLSTIAHYE
+802 ADGARIPLSAIAHYE

-832 SESIAFDMAEGVTVE
+832 SESISFDMAEGVTVE
-847 QGGAAIERAIAKVGL
+847 QGTAAIERAIAKVGL
-862 PEDVIAKMAGTAD
+862 PEDVIAKMSGTAD

-965 SQGMAP
+965 HQGLEP

-990 LAAILGALPLLM
+990 LAAILGALPLLL

-1037 LYLDRLRHRFNKW
+1037 LYLDKLRHRFNHW

>member
-1 MQGPLR
+1 
-7 EQARSH
+7 
-13 RGAAGLVG
+13 
-21 WCGGQSS
+21 
-28 MNLSGPFIKRPVAT
+28 

-99 GSIAGVNTMSS
+99 GAIAGVNTMSS

-141 ASRTLLPSGMRS
+141 ASRNLLPSGMRS

-197 QGVGEVQIGGSSL
+197 SGVGEVQIGGSSL

-218 PQSLNQYGVALDDVR
+218 PQLLNQYGVALDDVR
-233 NTIANANV
+233 KTIAEANV
-241 RRPKGSVED
+241 RRPKGSVENSE
-250 DQRLWQV
+250 QMWQV

-263 EKAKDYESLIIHYN
+263 EKAKDYEPLIIHYKD
-277 GGAALRLKD
+277 GAALRLKD

-375 VVFLFLGN
+375 VVYLFLGN
-383 FRASLIP
+383 LRASLIP

-441 IDEGVRPM
+441 IDEGIAPM
-449 RAAYLGAQEVGFTLL
+449 KAAYLGAKEVGFTLL

-494 LAAAIVVSLVVSL
+494 LAAAIIVSLVVSL

-519 PHTPGQENRL
+519 PHVPGQENGL
-529 QRWSRRANDWMVG
+529 QRWSQRANDWMVA
-542 KYATSLDWVLRHKR
+542 KYASSLDWVLRHKR

-601 SVMQPKM
+601 TVMQPKM
-608 EIFRRAVLKDEAVES
+608 EIFRREVLKDPAVES

-628 GGNNGTNNAFMLVRL
+628 GGSNGTNNAFMLVRL
-643 KPIKERSISAQKV
+643 KPIKERNISAQKV

-687 QTTSQYSYILQS
+687 QTTSQYSYIIQS

-714 ALKALP
+714 ALRALP

-730 RGARQVT
+730 QGAQQVT
-737 LIVDRDQAKRL
+737 LVVDRDQAKRL
-748 GVDMDMVTAVLNNA
+748 GIDMNMVTAVLNNA

-789 QDPITLKQVQVIT
+789 QDPITLNQVQVIT
-802 ADGARIPLSTIAHYE
+802 ADGARVPLSTIAHYE
-817 NSLENDRVSHEGQFA
+817 NSLEDDRVSHEGQFA
-832 SESIAFDMAEGVTVE
+832 SESISFDMAEGVTVE
-847 QGGAAIERAIAKVGL
+847 QGTAAIERAIAKVGM
-862 PEDVIAKMAGTAD
+862 PEDVIVKMAGTAD
-875 AFAATQKSQPWMIL
+875 AFAATQKSQPFMIL
-889 GALVAVYLVLGVLY
+889 GALLAVYLVLGVLY

-923 LLSIYA
+923 LLSIYV
-929 LGGEFSLISLLGLF
+929 LGSQFSLISLLGLF

-965 SQGMAP
+965 HQGLGP

-978 CLQRLRPILMTT
+978 CLLRLRPILMTT
-990 LAAILGALPLLM
+990 LAAILGALPLLLG
-1002 SRAEGAEMRQPLGL
+1002 SAEGAEMRQPLGL
-1016 TIIGGLIFSQV
+1016 TIIGGLVFSQI

-1037 LYLDRLRHRFNKW
+1037 LYLDRLRHKFNHW

>member
-1 MQGPLR
+1 
-7 EQARSH
+7 
-13 RGAAGLVG
+13 
-21 WCGGQSS
+21 
-28 MNLSGPFIKRPVAT
+28 MNLSGPFIRRPVAT

-54 VSFGLLPVSPLPQM
+54 VSFGLLPVAPLPQM

-99 GSIAGVNTMSS
+99 GAIAGIDTMSS

-120 LQFDLDRD
+120 LQFDLGRD

-141 ASRTLLPSGMRS
+141 ASRNLLPSGMRS

-197 QGVGEVQIGGSSL
+197 QGVGEVQVGGSSL

-218 PQSLNQYGVALDDVR
+218 PQLLNQYGVALDDVR
-233 NTIANANV
+233 NAIANANQ

-250 DQRLWQV
+250 DQRLWQI

-263 EKAKDYESLIIHYN
+263 EKARDYEPLIIHYN
-277 GGAALRLKD
+277 NGAALRLKD

-383 FRASLIP
+383 FRASVIP

-441 IDEGVRPM
+441 IDEGVKPLQ
-449 RAAYLGAQEVGFTLL
+449 AAYMGAKEVGFTLL

-519 PHTPGQENRL
+519 PHLPGQENAL
-529 QRWSRRANDWMVG
+529 QRWSRRSNDWMVG
-542 KYATSLDWVLRHKR
+542 KYASSLDWVLRHRR

-562 FVTIGVNIALYVVVP
+562 LLTIGVNVALYVVVP

-628 GGNNGTNNAFMLVRL
+628 GGSNGTNNAFMLVRL

-699 GDLGALREWYPKVVT
+699 GDLGELREWYPKVVA
-714 ALKALP
+714 ALRALP
-720 ELTAIDAREG
+720 ELTAIDARDG
-730 RGARQVT
+730 HGAQQVT
-737 LIVDRDQAKRL
+737 LVVDRDQAKRL

-789 QDPITLKQVQVIT
+789 QDPITLNQVQVIT

-817 NSLENDRVSHEGQFA
+817 SSLEDDRVSHEGQFA
-832 SESIAFDMAEGVTVE
+832 SESISFDMAEGITVE
-847 QGGAAIERAIAKVGL
+847 QGTAAIERAIAKLGM
-862 PEDVIAKMAGTAD
+862 PEDVIIKMAGTAD
-875 AFAATQKSQPWMIL
+875 AFAATQKSQPFMIL
-889 GALVAVYLVLGVLY
+889 GALLAVYLVLGVLY

-923 LLSIYA
+923 LLSIYV
-929 LGGEFSLISLLGLF
+929 LGSEFSLISLLGLF

-965 SQGMAP
+965 HEKLDP
-971 LESIRSA
+971 LQSIRSA

-990 LAAILGALPLLM
+990 LAAILGALPLLLGT
-1002 SRAEGAEMRQPLGL
+1002 AEGSEMRQPLGL
-1016 TIIGGLIFSQV
+1016 TIIGGLVFSQI

-1037 LYLDRLRHRFNKW
+1037 LYLDRLRHKFNHW

>member
-1 MQGPLR
+1 
-7 EQARSH
+7 
-13 RGAAGLVG
+13 
-21 WCGGQSS
+21 

-99 GSIAGVNTMSS
+99 GAIAGVNTMSS

-141 ASRTLLPSGMRS
+141 ASRNLLPSGMRS

-218 PQSLNQYGVALDDVR
+218 PQALNQYGVALDDVR
-233 NTIANANV
+233 KTIADANV

-250 DQRLWQV
+250 GERLWQI

-263 EKAKDYESLIIHYN
+263 EKAKDYESLIIHYAD
-277 GGAALRLKD
+277 GAALRLKD

-362 EMTLLIAVALVIL
+362 EMTLLIAVALVVL
-375 VVFLFLGN
+375 VVYLFLGN

-441 IDEGVRPM
+441 IDEGVKPM
-449 RAAYLGAQEVGFTLL
+449 QAAYLGAKEVGFTLL

-481 GIIESLF
+481 GLVESLF

-529 QRWSRRANDWMVG
+529 QRWSHKTNDWMVG
-542 KYATSLDWVLRHKR
+542 KYATSLDWVLRHRR
-556 LTLLSL
+556 LTLFSL
-562 FVTIGVNIALYVVVP
+562 LLTVGVNIALYVVVP
-577 KTFMPQQDTG
+577 KTFLPQQDTG

-601 SVMQPKM
+601 NVMQPKM
-608 EIFRRAVLKDEAVES
+608 ETFRRAVLKDEAVES

-628 GGNNGTNNAFMLVRL
+628 GGNNGTNNAFMIVRL
-643 KPIKERSISAQKV
+643 KPIKERQLSAQKV

-687 QTTSQYSYILQS
+687 QTSSQYTYILQS
-699 GDLGALREWYPKVVT
+699 GDLAELRKWFPKVVT
-714 ALKALP
+714 ALRALP

-730 RGARQVT
+730 AGAQQVT

-748 GVDMDMVTAVLNNA
+748 GVDMNMVTAVLNNA

-789 QDPITLKQVQVIT
+789 QDPVTLKQVEVIT
-802 ADGARIPLSTIAHYE
+802 ADGARVPLSTFAHYE

-832 SESIAFDMAEGVTVE
+832 SESISFDMAEGVTVE
-847 QGGAAIERAIAKVGL
+847 QGSAAIERAIAKVGL

-875 AFAATQKSQPWMIL
+875 AFAATQKSQPFMIL
-889 GALVAVYLVLGVLY
+889 GALLAVYLVLGVLY

-929 LGGEFSLISLLGLF
+929 LGGEFSLISLLGIF

-965 SQGMAP
+965 HEGLSP
-971 LESIRSA
+971 PESIRSA

-990 LAAILGALPLLM
+990 LAAILGALPLLLG
-1002 SRAEGAEMRQPLGL
+1002 RAEGAEMRQPLGL
-1016 TIIGGLIFSQV
+1016 TIIGGLVFSQV

-1037 LYLDRLRHRFNKW
+1037 LYLDKLRHRFNKW

>member
-1 MQGPLR
+1 
-7 EQARSH
+7 
-13 RGAAGLVG
+13 
-21 WCGGQSS
+21 

-54 VSFGLLPVSPLPQM
+54 VSFGLLPVAPLPQM

-99 GSIAGVNTMSS
+99 GAIAGVNTMSS

-141 ASRTLLPSGMRS
+141 ASRNLLPSGMRS
-153 MPTYKKVNPSQAPIM
+153 MPTYKKINPSQAPVM

-192 SLSQV
+192 SVSQV

-218 PQSLNQYGVALDDVR
+218 PQALNQYGVALDDVR

-250 DQRLWQV
+250 GQRLWQV

-263 EKAKDYESLIIHYN
+263 EKAKDYESLIIHYAD
-277 GGAALRLKD
+277 GAALRLKD

-301 FFNDDAAVLLVINR
+301 FFNNDAAVLLVINR

-342 VKLNLA
+342 VKLNVA

-441 IDEGVRPM
+441 IDKGVPPM
-449 RAAYLGAQEVGFTLL
+449 KAAYLGAQEVGFTLL
-464 SMNVSL
+464 SMNASL

-481 GIIESLF
+481 GIVESLF

-494 LAAAIVVSLVVSL
+494 LAASIVVSLVVSL

-519 PHTPGQENRL
+519 PHTPGEENRL
-529 QRWSRRANDWMVG
+529 QRWSQRANEWMVG
-542 KYATSLDWVLRHKR
+542 KYATSLDWVLRHRR

-562 FVTIGVNIALYVVVP
+562 IVTIGVNIALYVVVP

-608 EIFRRAVLKDEAVES
+608 ETFRRAVLKDDAVQS

-628 GGNNGTNNAFMLVRL
+628 GGTNGTNNAFMLVRL
-643 KPIKERSISAQKV
+643 KPIKERNISAQKV

-666 VPGAQLML
+666 VAGAQLML

-687 QTTSQYSYILQS
+687 QSTSQYSYILQS
-699 GDLGALREWYPKVVT
+699 ADLGELREWYPKVVT

-730 RGARQVT
+730 RGAQQVT

-817 NSLENDRVSHEGQFA
+817 NSLEDDRVSHEGQFA
-832 SESIAFDMAEGVTVE
+832 SESISFDMAEGVTVE
-847 QGGAAIERAIAKVGL
+847 QGSAAIERAIAKLGM
-862 PEDVIAKMAGTAD
+862 PEDVIVKMAGTAD

-965 SQGMAP
+965 HQGMAL

-990 LAAILGALPLLM
+990 LAAILGALPLLLG
-1002 SRAEGAEMRQPLGL
+1002 RAEGAEMRQPLGL

-1037 LYLDRLRHRFNKW
+1037 LYLDKLRHRFNHW
-1050 RGVRTDAA
+1050 RGVRTDVA

>member
-1 MQGPLR
+1 
-7 EQARSH
+7 
-13 RGAAGLVG
+13 
-21 WCGGQSS
+21 

-99 GSIAGVNTMSS
+99 GAIAGVNTMSS

-141 ASRTLLPSGMRS
+141 ASRNLLPSGMRS

-197 QGVGEVQIGGSSL
+197 SGVGEVQIGGSSL

-218 PQSLNQYGVALDDVR
+218 PQLLNQYGVALDDVR
-233 NTIANANV
+233 KTIAEANV
-241 RRPKGSVED
+241 RRPKGSVETSE
-250 DQRLWQV
+250 QMWQV

-263 EKAKDYESLIIHYN
+263 EKAKDYEPLIIHYKD
-277 GGAALRLKD
+277 GAALRLKD

-375 VVFLFLGN
+375 VVYLFLGN
-383 FRASLIP
+383 LRASLIP

-441 IDEGVRPM
+441 IDEGIAPM
-449 RAAYLGAQEVGFTLL
+449 KAAYLGAKEVGFTLL

-494 LAAAIVVSLVVSL
+494 LAAAIIVSLVVSL

-519 PHTPGQENRL
+519 PHVPGQENGL
-529 QRWSRRANDWMVG
+529 QRWSQRANDWMVA
-542 KYATSLDWVLRHKR
+542 KYASSLDWVLCHKR

-601 SVMQPKM
+601 TVMQPKM
-608 EIFRRAVLKDEAVES
+608 EIFRREVLKDPAVES

-628 GGNNGTNNAFMLVRL
+628 GGSNGTNNAFMLVRL
-643 KPIKERSISAQKV
+643 KPIKERNISAQKV

-687 QTTSQYSYILQS
+687 QTTSQYSYIIQS

-714 ALKALP
+714 ALRALP

-730 RGARQVT
+730 QGAQQVT
-737 LIVDRDQAKRL
+737 LVVDRDQAKRL
-748 GVDMDMVTAVLNNA
+748 GIDMNMVTAVLNNA

-789 QDPITLKQVQVIT
+789 QDPITLNQVQVIT
-802 ADGARIPLSTIAHYE
+802 ADGARVPLSTIAHYE
-817 NSLENDRVSHEGQFA
+817 NSLEDDRVSHEGQFA
-832 SESIAFDMAEGVTVE
+832 SESISFDMAEGVTVE
-847 QGGAAIERAIAKVGL
+847 QGTAAIERAIAKVGM
-862 PEDVIAKMAGTAD
+862 PEDVIVKMAGTAD
-875 AFAATQKSQPWMIL
+875 AFAATQKSQPFMIL
-889 GALVAVYLVLGVLY
+889 GALLAVYLVLGVLY

-923 LLSIYA
+923 LLSIYV
-929 LGGEFSLISLLGLF
+929 LGSQFSLISLLGLF

-965 SQGMAP
+965 HQGLGP

-978 CLQRLRPILMTT
+978 CLLRLRPILMTT
-990 LAAILGALPLLM
+990 LAAILGALPLLLG
-1002 SRAEGAEMRQPLGL
+1002 SAEGAEMRQPLGL
-1016 TIIGGLIFSQV
+1016 TIIGGLVFSQI

-1037 LYLDRLRHRFNKW
+1037 LYLDRLRHKFNHW

>member
-1 MQGPLR
+1 
-7 EQARSH
+7 
-13 RGAAGLVG
+13 
-21 WCGGQSS
+21 

-99 GSIAGVNTMSS
+99 GAIAGVNTMSS

-141 ASRTLLPSGMRS
+141 ASRNLLPSGMRS

-218 PQSLNQYGVALDDVR
+218 PQALNQYGVALDDVR
-233 NTIANANV
+233 KTIADANV

-250 DQRLWQV
+250 GERLWQI

-263 EKAKDYESLIIHYN
+263 EKAKDYESLIIHYAD
-277 GGAALRLKD
+277 GAALRLKD

-292 GVEDRYNSG
+292 DVEDRYNSG

-362 EMTLLIAVALVIL
+362 EMTLLIAVALVVL
-375 VVFLFLGN
+375 VVYLFLGN

-441 IDEGVRPM
+441 IDEGVKPM
-449 RAAYLGAQEVGFTLL
+449 QAAYLGAKEVGFTLL

-481 GIIESLF
+481 GLVESLF

-529 QRWSRRANDWMVG
+529 QRWSHKTNDWMVG
-542 KYATSLDWVLRHKR
+542 KYAISLDWVLRHRR
-556 LTLLSL
+556 LTLFSL
-562 FVTIGVNIALYVVVP
+562 LLTVGVNIALYVVVP
-577 KTFMPQQDTG
+577 KTFLPQQDTG

-601 SVMQPKM
+601 NVMQPKM
-608 EIFRRAVLKDEAVES
+608 ETFRRAVLKDEAVES

-628 GGNNGTNNAFMLVRL
+628 GGNNGTNNAFMIVRL
-643 KPIKERSISAQKV
+643 KPIKERQLSAQKV

-687 QTTSQYSYILQS
+687 QTSSQYTYILQS
-699 GDLGALREWYPKVVT
+699 GDLAELRKWFPKVVS
-714 ALKALP
+714 ALRALP

-730 RGARQVT
+730 AGAQQVT

-748 GVDMDMVTAVLNNA
+748 GVDMNMVTAVLNNA

-789 QDPITLKQVQVIT
+789 QDPVTLKQVEVIT
-802 ADGARIPLSTIAHYE
+802 ADGARVPLSTFAHYE

-832 SESIAFDMAEGVTVE
+832 SESISFDMAEGVTVE
-847 QGGAAIERAIAKVGL
+847 QGSAAIERAIAKVGL

-875 AFAATQKSQPWMIL
+875 AFAATQKSQPFMIL
-889 GALVAVYLVLGVLY
+889 GALLAVYLVLGVLY

-929 LGGEFSLISLLGLF
+929 LGGEFSLISLLGIF

-965 SQGMAP
+965 HEGLSP

-990 LAAILGALPLLM
+990 LAAILGALPLLLG
-1002 SRAEGAEMRQPLGL
+1002 RAEGAEMRQPLGL
-1016 TIIGGLIFSQV
+1016 TIIGGLVFSQV

-1037 LYLDRLRHRFNKW
+1037 LYLDKLRHRFNKW

>member
-1 MQGPLR
+1 
-7 EQARSH
+7 
-13 RGAAGLVG
+13 
-21 WCGGQSS
+21 
-28 MNLSGPFIKRPVAT
+28 MNLSGPFIRRPVAT
-42 MLLSLAIMLLGG
+42 LLLSLAIMLLGG

-68 DFPVIVVQASLPG
+68 DFPVIVVSASLPG

-99 GSIAGVNTMSS
+99 GAIAGVNTMSS

-120 LQFDLDRD
+120 LQFDQDRD

-141 ASRTLLPSGMRS
+141 ASRNLLPSGMRS

-168 VLSLTSDVLEK
+168 VLSLTSDVLSK
-179 GQLYDLASTILSQ
+179 GELYDLASTILSQ

-197 QGVGEVQIGGSSL
+197 PGVGEVQIGGSSL

-218 PQSLNQYGVALDDVR
+218 PQLLNQYGVSLDEVR

-241 RRPKGSVED
+241 RRPKGAVSDGE
-250 DQRLWQV
+250 RNWQI

-263 EKAKDYESLIIHYN
+263 EKAKDYEPLIIRYQD
-277 GGAALRLKD
+277 GAALRLSH
-286 VAKVSD
+286 VAKVQDS
-292 GVEDRYNSG
+292 VEDRYNSG
-301 FFNDDAAVLLVINR
+301 FFNNDAAVLLVVNR
-315 QAGANIIETVNE
+315 QAGANIIETVNA

-390 TLAVPVSLVGTFAVM
+390 TLAVPVSLVGTFAIM

-441 IDEGVRPM
+441 IDAGIAPM
-449 RAAYLGAQEVGFTLL
+449 KAAYLGAKEVGFTLL

-494 LAAAIVVSLVVSL
+494 LAASIVVSLVVSL

-519 PHTPGQENRL
+519 PHVPGTENAMQCWSNRL
-529 QRWSRRANDWMVG
+529 NERMVNG
-542 KYATSLDWVLRHKR
+542 YARSLDWVLRHKR
-556 LTLLSL
+556 LTLFSL
-562 FVTIGVNIALYVVVP
+562 LVTIGVNVALYVVVP

-608 EIFRRAVLKDEAVES
+608 EIFRKAVLADPAVES

-628 GGNNGTNNAFMLVRL
+628 GGNGGTNNALMIVRL
-643 KPIKERSISAQKV
+643 KPISERKISAQKV
-656 IERLRKEMPK
+656 IERLRATLPK
-666 VPGAQLML
+666 VPGGRLML

-687 QTTSQYSYILQS
+687 QTSSQYSYILQS
-699 GDLGALREWYPKVVT
+699 GDLSELRTWYPKVVE

-730 RGARQVT
+730 RGAQQVT
-737 LIVDRDQAKRL
+737 LMVDRDQAKRL
-748 GVDMDMVTAVLNNA
+748 GVDMNMVTAVLNNA

-777 YQVVMEVNPKYA
+777 YRVVMEVNPQYA
-789 QDPITLKQVQVIT
+789 RDPETLNQVQVIT
-802 ADGARIPLSTIAHYE
+802 ADGQRIPLSTIAHYE
-817 NSLENDRVSHEGQFA
+817 NSLQDDRVEHEGQFA
-832 SESIAFDMAEGVTVE
+832 SETIAFDLANGVSLE
-847 QGGAAIERAIAKVGL
+847 QGTAAIERAIAKLGL
-862 PEDVIAKMAGTAD
+862 PEDVIAKMAGTGD
-875 AFAATQKSQPWMIL
+875 AFAATQKSQPFMIL
-889 GALVAVYLVLGVLY
+889 GALVAVYLVLGILY

-923 LLSIYA
+923 LLSIY
-929 LGGEFSLISLLGLF
+929 LTGGEFSLISLLGLF

-965 SQGMAP
+965 HAGMSP
-971 LESIRSA
+971 QESIRSA

-990 LAAILGALPLLM
+990 LAALLGALPLML
-1002 SRAEGAEMRQPLGL
+1002 SHAEGAEMRQPLGL
-1016 TIIGGLIFSQV
+1016 TIIGGLIFSQI

-1037 LYLDRLRHRFNKW
+1037 LYLDRVRHRFNQW